1 MTKEEFSALM
11 LRYDRLVYT
20 ICFQLVQNAASA
32 EDLTQ
37 ETFLSAYVHRDSC
50 PAGYERQWLGRIA
63 ANKAKDFLQ
72 SAWNRHNLPMGEQ
85 HELPGLACGA
95 EEEVVGR
102 WGAREITRQID
113 ALRQPYRQICRLA
126 LLEEKSPQ
134 EIALLLGR
142 PLKTIHTQLLRG
154 KALLRRQLER
164 SEQDGNL

>member
-1 MTKEEFSALM
+1 M
-11 LRYDRLVYT
+11 
-20 ICFQLVQNAASA
+20 
-32 EDLTQ
+32 
-37 ETFLSAYVHRDSC
+37 
-50 PAGYERQWLGRIA
+50 
-63 ANKAKDFLQ
+63 
-72 SAWNRHNLPMGEQ
+72 
-85 HELPGLACGA
+85 
-95 EEEVVGR
+95 VGR

-142 PLKTIHTQLLRG
+142 PLKTVQTQLLRG